1 MDYRSTA
8 RSAHSPTSGQWQ
20 RVQFASAGGPGD
32 PPVPLD
38 GRVAGFDDDLRHP
51 AVLLLHPNPAHGGT
65 MDSKILR
72 AVADTVYPLG
82 VGSLRYNSRGVG
94 GSGGEILVEPDTT
107 GDLSWVEGTWET
119 ADVEAAL
126 DFLAAQS
133 WVDSNRIA
141 LVGFSFGSRI
151 AFSHL
156 AAHPHDPRVCAAV
169 AIGFPLAV
177 RDLSHLGQW
186 AGPKLFITGEDDP
199 FCPPDQLAA
208 FVDSL
213 PPPALRAVI
222 NGVGHFLTGR
232 EPAAGLMAAEFLR
245 PILGEPRPSWG
256 VLRGEW

>member
-1 MDYRSTA
+1 MDYRSVS
-8 RSAHSPTSGQWQ
+8 RPQNSPTTGRWT
-20 RVQFASAGGPGD
+20 RVTFPSAGEPGD
-32 PPVPLD
+32 PPVRLD
-38 GRVAGFDDDLRHP
+38 GRMAGFEDDLRHP

-72 AVADTVYPLG
+72 AIADTVYPLG

-94 GSGGEILVEPDTT
+94 SSEGEILVEPGTT

-119 ADVEAAL
+119 ADVAAAL
-126 DFLAAQS
+126 DFLAAQP
-133 WVDSNRIA
+133 WVDSTRIA

-156 AAHPHDPRVCAAV
+156 AAHPHDPRICAVV
-169 AIGFPLAV
+169 AIGFPLAT

-208 FVDSL
+208 FVEGL

-232 EPAAGLMAAEFLR
+232 EPAAGLIAAEFLR
-245 PILGEPRPSWG
+245 PLLGEPRPTWG
-256 VLRGEW
+256 VLRGDW